1 MELAPAIP
9 SEEEEVK
16 EEEVKEEE
24 VKEEEVKEEDDKGK
38 TKVAIPKYS
47 RSE

>member
-9 SEEEEVK
+9 SE